1 MNEAKNAIL
10 NLSLYSAANLLR
22 TRALSSR
29 ELTQAYLDSIEE
41 RDGEIGAYL
50 TVCKK
55 EAINQAELADKL
67 LRDGNAPSMLTG
79 IPFSVKDN
87 FCTKG
92 IRTTCASRML
102 ENYVPPYD
110 AHVIELLNQQGAVM
124 LGKVNM
130 DEFAMGCTTETS
142 AFKKTLNPLD
152 PLRAP
157 GGSSGGSVASVAAR
171 EAVFSIGSDTGGSIR
186 QPAAFCGVV
195 GMKPSYGRISR
206 YGMIAFSSSLDTVGL
221 ATRSVRDSA
230 ILLSALSGRDAH
242 DATSADRTDNDF
254 VIGIKDGVCGMRFA
268 FVRESLRGASE
279 CVRKNTQIA
288 IDTLRSLGAS
298 VLEVSLPVAE
308 FALCAYHI
316 IGSSEASSNLARF
329 DGIRFGYHADGC
341 NDVGEL
347 IRRSRSEGFGDE
359 VKRRIILGTYSLAAE
374 NFDEY
379 YKKAVSVREYLKCE
393 LDLLFEKFDAI
404 ITPTSPT
411 EAYRFDR
418 SGDFTD
424 EYLSDAYTVLAS
436 MAQLPAIS
444 VPSGKGESGMPT
456 ALQII
461 TNKFEDARALRISY
475 ALSEALWTE

>member
-1 MNEAKNAIL
+1 
-10 NLSLYSAANLLR
+10 
-22 TRALSSR
+22 
-29 ELTQAYLDSIEE
+29 
-41 RDGEIGAYL
+41 
-50 TVCKK
+50 
-55 EAINQAELADKL
+55 
-67 LRDGNAPSMLTG
+67 
-79 IPFSVKDN
+79 
-87 FCTKG
+87 
-92 IRTTCASRML
+92 
-102 ENYVPPYD
+102 
-110 AHVIELLNQQGAVM
+110 
-124 LGKVNM
+124 
-130 DEFAMGCTTETS
+130 
-142 AFKKTLNPLD
+142 
-152 PLRAP
+152 
-157 GGSSGGSVASVAAR
+157 
-171 EAVFSIGSDTGGSIR
+171 
-186 QPAAFCGVV
+186 
-195 GMKPSYGRISR
+195 
-206 YGMIAFSSSLDTVGL
+206 
-221 ATRSVRDSA
+221 
-230 ILLSALSGRDAH
+230 
-242 DATSADRTDNDF
+242 
-254 VIGIKDGVCGMRFA
+254 MRFA

-341 NDVGEL
+341 DDVGEL

-444 VPSGKGESGMPT
+444 VPSGKGEGGMPT

>member
-1 MNEAKNAIL
+1 MKMDNDIFEL
-10 NLSLYSAANLLR
+10 PLYELSSLLSKR
-22 TRALSSR
+22 EISSR
-29 ELTQAYLDSIEE
+29 ELTEAYLDRID
-41 RDGEIGAYL
+41 RLDGEIGAYI
-50 TVCKK
+50 TVCEE
-55 EAINQAELADKL
+55 EALQMADIADSL
-67 LRDGNAPSMLTG
+67 LKGGNAPSPLTG

-87 FCTKG
+87 FCTNG
-92 IRTTCASRML
+92 IRTTCASKML
-102 ENYVPPYD
+102 HDYLPPYD
-110 AHVIELLNQQGAVM
+110 AHVIGLLRAQGAVM

-142 AFKKTLNPLD
+142 AFKRTKNPLD
-152 PLRAP
+152 PQRAP

-221 ATRSVRDSA
+221 ATSCVRDSA
-230 ILLSALSGRDAH
+230 ILLGAISGKDAR

-254 VIGIKDGVCGMRFA
+254 VSGIRDGVCGMRIA
-268 FVRESLRGASE
+268 FVRESLRGTSE
-279 CVRKNTQIA
+279 CVRKNTQGA
-288 IDTLRSLGAS
+288 IDALSALGAK
-298 VLEVSLPVAE
+298 VEEVSLPVAE
-308 FALCAYHI
+308 YALCAYHI

-329 DGIRFGYHADGC
+329 DGIRFGYRAEGC
-341 NDVGEL
+341 DDVYEL

-359 VKRRIILGTYSLAAE
+359 VKRRIILGTYSLSDE
-374 NFDEY
+374 NFDEF

-393 LDLLFEKFDAI
+393 LDDLFEKYDAI
-404 ITPTSPT
+404 ITPTAPT

-418 SGDFTD
+418 RCDFTD

-444 VPSGKGESGMPT
+444 VPSGKGEGGMPT

-461 TNKFEDARALRISY
+461 TSKFEDAKALRISY